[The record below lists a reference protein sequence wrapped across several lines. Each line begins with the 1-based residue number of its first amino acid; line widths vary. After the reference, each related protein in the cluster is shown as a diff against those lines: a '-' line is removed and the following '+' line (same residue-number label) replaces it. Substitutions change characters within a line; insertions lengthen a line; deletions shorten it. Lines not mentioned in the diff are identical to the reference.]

1 MPSRHPLPLDMVG
14 CWLYQVDSGPERA
27 VEPPQRKL
35 QALLGAS
42 SPHSASLDDAV
53 GTLALGVALVVAAAW
68 RQETEGLEVEE
79 GALEELSEFAIS
91 PSKACIG
98 HF

>member
-1 MPSRHPLPLDMVG
+1 MVG

-53 GTLALGVALVVAAAW
+53 GTLALGVALVAAAAW
-68 RQETEGLEVEE
+68 RQEMEGLEVEE
-79 GALEELSEFAIS
+79 GVQGELVAVAIS
-91 PSKACIG
+91 PNEPCIC